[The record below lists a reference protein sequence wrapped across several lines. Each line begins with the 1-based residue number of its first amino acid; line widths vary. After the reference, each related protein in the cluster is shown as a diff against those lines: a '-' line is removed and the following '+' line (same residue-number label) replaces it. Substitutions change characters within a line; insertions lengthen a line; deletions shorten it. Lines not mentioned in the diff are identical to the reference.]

1 MCVSVCACVCLCVHV
16 CVCVRARMC
25 VCSCSHVCV
34 NLRRKTIITSAIFYL
49 LTYTAIYLGN
59 CLMYISR
66 FIVLNQG
73 LQFLIHK
80 FVVLKG

>member
-1 MCVSVCACVCLCVHV
+1 MTVHWQLCLDQRVLFFCFLGFFFLS
-16 CVCVRARMC
+16 CVCV
-25 VCSCSHVCV
+25 HVCV
-34 NLRRKTIITSAIFYL
+34 NLRRKTVITSAIFYL

-59 CLMYISR
+59 HLMYISR
-66 FIVLNQG
+66 FIVLNQE